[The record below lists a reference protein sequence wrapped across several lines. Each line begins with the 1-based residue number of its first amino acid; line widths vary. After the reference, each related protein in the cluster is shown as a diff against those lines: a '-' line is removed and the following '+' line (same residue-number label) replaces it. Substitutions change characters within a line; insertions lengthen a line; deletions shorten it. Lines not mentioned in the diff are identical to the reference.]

1 MITKQDRQLLIQDMK
16 GVFATKDD
24 VKTVVDDALV
34 PVKKDISSIKSDV
47 STLKTDVFKIK
58 TDVVHLKTEV
68 GSVKEKLDEL
78 TAFVVPAISNILEWT
93 DDIHRAIVGR
103 PSKQSHGN

>member
-1 MITKQDRQLLIQDMK
+1 MITDADVKKLSK
-16 GVFATKDD
+16 VFATKDD
-24 VKTVVDDALV
+24 VKAIIDDALV

-47 STLKTDVFKIK
+47 STLKTDVSTIKI
-58 TDVVHLKTEV
+58 DVVHLKTEV

-78 TAFVVPAISNILEWT
+78 TAFVVPAIGNILEWT